1 MGGRFKSLLLL
12 GVGLF
17 LSLAVSIFAYNWLKG
32 EAQKKKVV
40 EVVKIVSP
48 PAEVM
53 KQKPPPSVGGIATTI
68 ELGKLAMA
76 IKVNEL
82 SGVAGFIGPGDR
94 VDVLVTIVKFP
105 DPNTQPE
112 RISKV
117 VLENISVLAT
127 DKETV
132 PRKDKKK
139 SHVVNVIILEVTPE
153 EGEKLALAARI
164 GDIQLALRNPLD
176 SRHKVATRG
185 AKLKTLIATR
195 TGPKGISKPLIK
207 KKVVELIVGEK
218 ISKYEFRY
226 RVKESDRK

>member
-1 MGGRFKSLLLL
+1 MGGRLKSLLLL

-48 PAEVM
+48 PAEVV
-53 KQKPPPSVGGIATTI
+53 KPPPPSAGGIATTI

-82 SGVAGFIGPGDR
+82 SGVAGFIGPGDQ

-112 RISKV
+112 RISKI

-132 PRKDKKK
+132 SRKEKKK
-139 SHVVNVIILEVTPE
+139 PHVVNVIILEVTPE